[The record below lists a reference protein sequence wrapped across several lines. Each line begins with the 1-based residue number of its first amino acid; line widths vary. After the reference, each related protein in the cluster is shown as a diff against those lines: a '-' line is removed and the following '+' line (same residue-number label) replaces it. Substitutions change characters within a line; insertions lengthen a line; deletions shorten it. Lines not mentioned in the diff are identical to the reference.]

1 MKKFMILALAGFL
14 ACGPGQGELERVRQE
29 AAQTSAERDSLV
41 AEVLATASMVN
52 EINLELARVT
62 DSGPAMALPGETG
75 ASAAEANEVALER
88 IRAAINQLQTTQAQL
103 DSSRTRISQLSSNES
118 RLVSQINR
126 YQETITELREQA
138 EKRETELQAVI
149 QQQRAMIT
157 TLASAVDTARAENQ
171 RLNSRNVM
179 LTDSVSHLTTVYY
192 AVGTKSEL
200 EERGIVVNEGTK
212 FLFFG
217 SKTLQPARD
226 LNPEDF
232 TAIDMHDVMQ
242 IPLPDSTKEYKI
254 LTRQNP
260 EFLAAHIT
268 DDGKVRG
275 DALAITSPRDF
286 WAASRFLILVQN

>member
-1 MKKFMILALAGFL
+1 MKKFIMLAAAGVV
-14 ACGPGQGELERVRQE
+14 ACGPGQSEMQRLRAE
-29 AAQTSAERDSLV
+29 AARNQAERDSLV

-103 DSSRTRISQLSSNES
+103 DSSRARISRLSTDQT
-118 RLVSQINR
+118 RLVNQIER
-126 YQETITELREQA
+126 YQQTITELREQA
-138 EKRETELQAVI
+138 QERETQLQAVI

-157 TLASAVDTARAENQ
+157 TLASAVDTARAENE
-171 RLNSRNVM
+171 RLYSRNVM

-200 EERGIVVNEGTK
+200 EDRGIVVNEGTK
-212 FLFFG
+212 FLIFG

-226 LNPEDF
+226 LDPGEF
-232 TAIDMHDVMQ
+232 VAIDMHDVLN

-260 EFLAAHIT
+260 HFIASTVT

-275 DALAITSPRDF
+275 DSVAITSPRDF